1 MKRSSTSFLFLGL
14 LALPLCAQKAT
25 YEWQRRATTI
35 AYNPVPVGKHGLD
48 ELKVGDSWRLGMNE
62 ASTWTL
68 ERPIMDQ
75 RLMPAGAFRIA
86 LRRHA
91 EDKLTLVLIGSGLAL
106 GGGDDLEVEGRLQ
119 DLQKPTSKLDI
130 AFSVPPTER
139 SKSDNQG
146 VNLDVAFGNKRW
158 HAQVT
163 LLGAKSE
170 KAGAWT
176 LEVVSP
182 SAQLARTQGKPAAI
196 GLLTR
201 KGGKGPTAW
210 NLILAGE
217 EARLVPVM
225 AAPTANFGFGEPTP
239 PDPAWTTAGKAV
251 AADRNDLAKT
261 IELESFTAKNGELTI
276 VISALKERLTLTLP
290 EPKGQKS

>member
-1 MKRSSTSFLFLGL
+1 MKRSPTSILFLGL
-14 LALPLCAQKAT
+14 LALPLAAQKAT
-25 YEWQRRATTI
+25 YEWQRKTTTI

-68 ERPIMDQ
+68 ERPIMDK
-75 RLMPAGAFRIA
+75 RMLPAGAFRIA

-119 DLQKPTSKLDI
+119 DLPKPISKLDI

-139 SKSDNQG
+139 SKSANQG
-146 VNLDVAFGNKRW
+146 VNLDVGFGNKRW

-182 SAQLARTQGKPAAI
+182 SAQLASAEGKPAAI

-210 NLILAGE
+210 NLVLADE

-239 PDPAWTTAGKAV
+239 PDPAWTTTGKV
-251 AADRNDLAKT
+251 TSADRDDLAKA
-261 IELESFTAKNGELTI
+261 IEFESFTAKDGEFTI
-276 VISALKERLTLTLP
+276 VLSALKRRLTVTLP
-290 EPKGQKS
+290 EPKGPKG